1 MISVPVRSWSG
12 GPRAII
18 RSLTGVRQAAAT
30 MTMPVALHL
39 IPLAGF
45 AGLMATSAIEDFRRL
60 IIPNGLVLG
69 LCVLWPLHVATA
81 PMLTL
86 SAAGLATLCAAAVFI
101 GGALLFSRGLLGG
114 GDVKLLAVA
123 TLWAGPAATL
133 PLLVLTGLLGGLLC
147 LLVLTPVGALITAAR
162 STLRDPPRAPESGAN
177 PVVVP
182 YGVAIA
188 AAALIVTI
196 PPNFNL

>member
-18 RSLTGVRQAAAT
+18 RSLTGVRQAAAA
-30 MTMPVALHL
+30 MTVPVALHL

-60 IIPNGLVLG
+60 IIPNGLVVG

-86 SAAGLATLCAAAVFI
+86 AAAGTAALCAAAVFI
-101 GGALLFSRGLLGG
+101 VGALLFSRGLIGG
-114 GDVKLLAVA
+114 GDVKLLAAA
-123 TLWAGPAATL
+123 TLWAGPTATVS
-133 PLLVLTGLLGGLLC
+133 LLILTSLLGGLLC
-147 LLVLTPVGALITAAR
+147 LLLLTPVGALMAAAR
-162 STLRDPPRAPESGAN
+162 PIVRASGDPACAAK
-177 PVVVP
+177 PVFVP

-196 PPNFNL
+196 PPNFNW